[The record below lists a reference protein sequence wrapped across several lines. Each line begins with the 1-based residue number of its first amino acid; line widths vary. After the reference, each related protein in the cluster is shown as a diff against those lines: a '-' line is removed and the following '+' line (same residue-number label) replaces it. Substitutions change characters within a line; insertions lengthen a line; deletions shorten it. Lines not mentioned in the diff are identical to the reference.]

1 MLGQISFQQVY
12 FLAIALEI
20 VISKIHGT
28 KKVLELKYSW
38 NTVLNLNIQVCR
50 PDNSNFQNEFKQGD
64 KLKPK
69 FTYIIFY
76 HIILLLLKLHYD
88 ISKEA

>member
-12 FLAIALEI
+12 FVITLEI

-38 NTVLNLNIQVCR
+38 NTVLNLNIQVFR
-50 PDNSNFQNEFKQGD
+50 PDNRNLKIEFKQGD

-69 FTYIIFY
+69 FTCIIFY
-76 HIILLLLKLHYD
+76 HIILLLLKLHYN

>member
-20 VISKIHGT
+20 VFSKIHRT
-28 KKVLELKYSW
+28 KKVLESKYSW
-38 NTVLNLNIQVCR
+38 NTILNLNIQVFR
-50 PDNSNFQNEFKQGD
+50 PDNRNLKIEFKQGD

-69 FTYIIFY
+69 FTCIIFY
-76 HIILLLLKLHYD
+76 YIILLLLKLHYN